1 MPVLTVRHSMLPF
14 ICASLNNCAATSG
27 LGALP
32 CWPQPPSRLSPAS
45 SSTAIDDFAC
55 MEISR
60 YRRARTGSAAIIAA
74 GPPLRAIGASAAVVL
89 LRLLFG
95 AFFLE
100 RLAGCL
106 LGFLLALLALA
117 HDPAPSD

>member
-1 MPVLTVRHSMLPF
+1 MHPF
-14 ICASLNNCAATSG
+14 ICASLNNCASTSG

-32 CWPQPPSRLSPAS
+32 CWPQPPSRLRPAS

-60 YRRARTGSAAIIAA
+60 YRRARTGSTTIKAA
-74 GPPLRAIGASAAVVL
+74 GPPLRAIGASAAGVL

-95 AFFLE
+95 AIFRE
-100 RLAGCL
+100 RLAGFL
-106 LGFLLALLALA
+106 IGFLLALLALA
-117 HDPAPSD
+117 HDPAPCD

>member
-1 MPVLTVRHSMLPF
+1 MHPF
-14 ICASLNNCAATSG
+14 ICASLNICASTSG

-32 CWPQPPSRLSPAS
+32 CWPQPPSRLRPACCCS
-45 SSTAIDDFAC
+45 AFVVFAC
-55 MEISR
+55 LVFSR
-60 YRRARTGSAAIIAA
+60 FRRARSGSTTIIAA

-100 RLAGCL
+100 RLAGFL

-117 HDPAPSD
+117 HDPAPCD